1 VRHSTRSR
9 ETGFSLVEVLAAS
22 VILSL
27 VITGISSLLAGYSR
41 SRIAAASGV
50 VGRNIASSILD
61 DIQMR
66 LLIENSLTTDK
77 LQRSRTVYLP
87 GPNVSVSRYFYW
99 SFPSFPT
106 GMTHNTASPI
116 WDATNVTSTT
126 ENISIA
132 RPSPGRLYGA
142 GGAELATTNVNAPE
156 VTYIAR
162 ISVMGSDSPDLRL
175 GQANCASNLR
185 EFVNGPKVANGITYT
200 TGQFVDA
207 DYNPATN
214 MDTPYDPANR
224 NTDSWRW
231 ITDTS
236 GSYSAFTSTDTT
248 RLNNLV
254 TKVVVVRVY
263 ERSVYVQR
271 PPANSF
277 TGKPRVAESYT
288 VFGGQVRI

>member
-1 VRHSTRSR
+1 MRHSTRSR

-99 SFPSFPT
+99 CFPSFPT

-116 WDATNVTSTT
+116 WDATNVTSAA
-126 ENISIA
+126 ENVSIA
-132 RPSPGRLYGA
+132 RPSPGRLYGG
-142 GGAELATTNVNAPE
+142 GGAELATTDVNAPE

-185 EFVNGPKVANGITYT
+185 EFVNGRKQVGATTYT
-200 TGQFVDA
+200 TGEFVDTA
-207 DYNPATN
+207 YNPAS
-214 MDTPYDPANR
+214 R
-224 NTDSWRW
+224 NTDAWCW
-231 ITDTS
+231 ITDTN